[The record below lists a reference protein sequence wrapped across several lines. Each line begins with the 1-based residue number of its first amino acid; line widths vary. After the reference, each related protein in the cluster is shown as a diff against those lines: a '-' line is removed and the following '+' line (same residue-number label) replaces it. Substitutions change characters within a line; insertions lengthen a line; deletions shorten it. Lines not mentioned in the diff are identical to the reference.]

1 MHHCYVP
8 EPTHAAHQDLLDEA
22 TIRRVGAS
30 LVIEAVTVDWA
41 WIDRLRAQGGVDL
54 EVIEAALEPTAMPDH
69 SPGEDLFPR

>member
-1 MHHCYVP
+1 M
-8 EPTHAAHQDLLDEA
+8 
-22 TIRRVGAS
+22 
-30 LVIEAVTVDWA
+30 IEAVTVDWA